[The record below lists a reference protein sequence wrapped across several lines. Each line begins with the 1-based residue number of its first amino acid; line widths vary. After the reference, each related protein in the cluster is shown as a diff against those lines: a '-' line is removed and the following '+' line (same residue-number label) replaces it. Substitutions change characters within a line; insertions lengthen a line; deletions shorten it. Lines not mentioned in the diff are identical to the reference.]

1 MQLRWCFLFL
11 ILAGYCPLMAQTP
24 TWSGSIAKIIYKNCT
39 SCHRSGGSGPF
50 SMMSYGQTFNN
61 RNSIKFAV
69 SQKNMPPWPP
79 EVSYSKLAHVRALA
93 QDDIESI
100 VRWVDG
106 GAPSGDLSKAPSPPV
121 YDNLGFI
128 KNPQLVMTTPNYTLQ
143 TNVDEYRCF
152 PDSSHL
158 NKDMWLTGL
167 ECIPGN
173 PEIVHHILIFRDGGT
188 RSFQLDNKEAGPGYI
203 CFGGAGTSDAELI
216 GAWVP
221 GSQPFVLP
229 KGFGIKIPAHSNIIV
244 QVHYPGGAK
253 GKSDQTQI
261 KMQLTDQPLRET
273 YLVPVLNHEISMTNG
288 PLKIP
293 ANTVKTFNQR
303 FFVPLHFSVIGV
315 APHMHLIGTS
325 IKTWATGPDQKEIP
339 LINIPHWD
347 FHWQGIYQFEKIV
360 KIPAGSTLHSE
371 ATYDNTWANHHNP
384 NFPPKEVKVGE
395 ATTDEMMLTYFLFT
409 LYQPGDETIII
420 DSSKA
425 FTSPVNEAI
434 ADEKQVAIF
443 PNPVSSGHST
453 VYFNTTQKENIRM
466 GIFDLVG
473 RQLQQISLDGLQP
486 GNHSIEL
493 NTAELSPGTYL
504 VKLRGQHWQS
514 VKKWMV
520 IRQQ

>member
-1 MQLRWCFLFL
+1 LRL
-11 ILAGYCPLMAQTP
+11 ITLLLIWICYCPVNSQTP
-24 TWSGSIAKIIYKNCT
+24 TWSESIAKIIYKNCT

-50 SMMSYGQTFNN
+50 SMMSYGQAFNN

-79 EVSYSKLAHVRALA
+79 DVSYSKLAHVRALA
-93 QDDIESI
+93 QEDIDAI
-100 VRWVDG
+100 VKWVDG
-106 GAPSGDLSKAPSPPV
+106 GGPSGNLSKAPPAPE

-128 KNPQLVMTTPNYTLQ
+128 KNPQLVMNTPNYTLP

-152 PDSSHL
+152 PDSSRL
-158 NKDMWLTGL
+158 TKDMWLTGL

-188 RSFQLDNKEAGPGYI
+188 KSFQLDSREAGPGYL
-203 CFGGAGTSDAELI
+203 CFGGAGTSDAALI

-229 KGFGIKIPAHSNIIV
+229 KGFGIKIPARSNIII

-253 GKSDQTQI
+253 GKSDQTLI
-261 KMQLTDQPLRET
+261 KLQLTDQPLRET
-273 YLVPVLNHEISMTNG
+273 YLIPILNHEISMTNG

-293 ANTVKTFNQR
+293 ANTIKTFNQR
-303 FFVPLHFSVIGV
+303 FFVPLNFSVIGV

-325 IKTWATGPDQKEIP
+325 IKTWAVGPDQKEIP

-347 FHWQGIYQFEKIV
+347 FHWQGIYQFEKII
-360 KIPAGSTLHSE
+360 KIPAGSMLLSE
-371 ATYDNTWANHHNP
+371 ATYDNTSANHHNP

-425 FTSPVNEAI
+425 LTSPVAEAI
-434 ADEKQVAIF
+434 PSTRPVLIV
-443 PNPVSSGHST
+443 PNPVSNANSKLL
-453 VYFNTTQKENIRM
+453 FKTTLKENVSMNIY
-466 GIFDLVG
+466 DLVG
-473 RQLQQISLDGLQP
+473 RLIQHIPLEDLNP
-486 GNHSIEL
+486 GSHDIEL
-493 NTAELSPGTYL
+493 NTAGLVSGTYIVRL
-504 VKLRGQHWQS
+504 KGSDWQS
-514 VKKWMV
+514 IKKWMV
-520 IRQQ
+520 IRE